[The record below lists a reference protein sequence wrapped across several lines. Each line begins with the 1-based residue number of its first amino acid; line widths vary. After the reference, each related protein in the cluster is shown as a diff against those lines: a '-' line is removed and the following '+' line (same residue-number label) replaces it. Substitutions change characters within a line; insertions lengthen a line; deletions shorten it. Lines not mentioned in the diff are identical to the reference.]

1 MSYFIAAKLANHRL
15 LEELDHLSRYD
26 TLTGLR
32 NRNAFNLAVDTLMQQ
47 RGAVGVVYADVN
59 GLKELNDKYGHR
71 AGDEALK
78 RTADLLADCC
88 GHEHA
93 YRVGGDEFLVL
104 MPQVARHE
112 FEARFTQL
120 RARVADDVS
129 LAIGGDWL
137 ADAAEL
143 DEAISKTDRRMYRDK
158 VAHYE
163 QVGKKE
169 LPRHEFYLTVKK
181 SLQDKVNDVKIE

>member
-1 MSYFIAAKLANHRL
+1 MEVFLLCLCEWRSDLDGVLHPDRLYLIPQIARQAF
-15 LEELDHLSRYD
+15 EE
-26 TLTGLR
+26 
-32 NRNAFNLAVDTLMQQ
+32 
-47 RGAVGVVYADVN
+47 
-59 GLKELNDKYGHR
+59 
-71 AGDEALK
+71 
-78 RTADLLADCC
+78 
-88 GHEHA
+88 
-93 YRVGGDEFLVL
+93 
-104 MPQVARHE
+104 
-112 FEARFTQL
+112 RFAQL

-129 LAIGGDWL
+129 LAVGADWL

-181 SLQDKVNDVKIE
+181 FTR

>member
-1 MSYFIAAKLANHRL
+1 
-15 LEELDHLSRYD
+15 
-26 TLTGLR
+26 
-32 NRNAFNLAVDTLMQQ
+32 
-47 RGAVGVVYADVN
+47 
-59 GLKELNDKYGHR
+59 
-71 AGDEALK
+71 
-78 RTADLLADCC
+78 
-88 GHEHA
+88 
-93 YRVGGDEFLVL
+93 
-104 MPQVARHE
+104 MPQVAKQE
-112 FEARFTQL
+112 FAERFAQL

-129 LAIGGDWL
+129 LAVGADWL